1 MGWADRIVHRH
12 FIRGLAL
19 YAGLI
24 GIAWCA
30 LFPIIWALSG
40 SLKADGE
47 VTEPTL
53 FPSHPQ
59 WSNYREVF
67 ALMPFWRMFFNTV
80 LYAGCVTAGQVF
92 FCSLAGY
99 AFARLQFRG
108 RDTLFVLYLSTF
120 DGAVDGDRHPTVHSH
135 ADRGVGG
142 YAVGD
147 DRAGIVR

>member
-80 LYAGCVTAGQVF
+80 LYAGCVTAGQSSSARWPVMPSRD
-92 FCSLAGY
+92 CS
-99 AFARLQFRG
+99 
-108 RDTLFVLYLSTF
+108 S
-120 DGAVDGDRHPTVHSH
+120 GAAIRCSSCT
-135 ADRGVGG
+135 
-142 YAVGD
+142 
-147 DRAGIVR
+147 